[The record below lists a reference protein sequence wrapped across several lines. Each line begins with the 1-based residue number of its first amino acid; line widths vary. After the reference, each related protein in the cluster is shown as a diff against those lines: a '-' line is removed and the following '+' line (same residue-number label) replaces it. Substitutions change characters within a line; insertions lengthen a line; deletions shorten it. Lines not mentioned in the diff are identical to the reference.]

1 MNNFLKDFVWLT
13 VFMVVFFALHILVI
27 NVFFNWNPIPSPL
40 YFGYGLLYL
49 LTLGLFGL
57 VRLAQGW
64 DVNKAG
70 FAFLLGSGIK
80 MLVSLMY
87 VFLLITNQVD
97 QYYYL
102 ILHFMVPYFL
112 VLIFEVF
119 YMMRMLKSLF

>member
-1 MNNFLKDFVWLT
+1 MTNFLKDFVWLT
-13 VFMVVFFALHILVI
+13 VFMVVFFILHILVI
-27 NVFFNWNPIPSPL
+27 QFFFNWDPIPSPL
-40 YFGYGLLYL
+40 YFGYALLYV

-64 DVNKAG
+64 DTDKAG

-80 MLVSLMY
+80 MFVSLTY

-102 ILHFMVPYFL
+102 IMHFMVPYFL
-112 VLIFEVF
+112 VLIFEVG